1 MIPENVSVTG
11 NNKDF
16 SVNVPHFIHSTPSG
30 YVLLGGD
37 DVNEVLRNT

>member
-16 SVNVPHFIHSTPSG
+16 SVNVPHFIHSSPVRICSVG
-30 YVLLGGD
+30 WG
-37 DVNEVLRNT
+37 